1 MKKLLQL
8 SSFPRA
14 LLHIDC
20 DAFFASCEQ
29 AVNPQ
34 YRGKPVITGKERG
47 IVAAA
52 SYEAKA
58 KGVKRGVALW
68 EVKKLCPDAIIL
80 PSDYETYS
88 LFSKRLFAVMRRFT
102 PTVEEYSI
110 DEAFADIT
118 GFQRP
123 YHCSYEEIARRMKET
138 IERELGITVSVGL
151 SLSKV
156 LCKIASKY
164 KKPAG
169 LTVIPGRK
177 IHEFLKVTPIEKVWG
192 IGPRTAAYCQAHGMK
207 TALDYA
213 LKDEKY
219 IRDRFTKP
227 HIEIWRELNGEAV
240 YPIETQEKTAYATIS
255 KTRTFTPPS
264 SSREYVYA
272 QLLKN
277 LENACIKARRHGLLA
292 KGLAVYL
299 RTQEYKTAAME
310 AVLSRAS
317 AYPPDMVMVLRP
329 IFNKLFRT
337 NFLYRA
343 TGVVL
348 TDLRPEEG
356 VQLSLFEPPLK
367 VEKLKRIYGVVDSL
381 AEKFGKHTLYMGASS
396 AAHKTQQHVLVRGD
410 IPLRKIT
417 RLKGENKRKHL
428 PIPLL
433 ANPFSRK

>member
-1 MKKLLQL
+1 MNSFIKL

-14 LLHIDC
+14 ILHIDC

-29 AVNPQ
+29 AINPK
-34 YRGKPVITGKERG
+34 YRGKPVVTGKERG

-58 KGVKRGVALW
+58 KGVKRGVPLW

-88 LFSKRLFAVMRRFT
+88 LFSKRLFAIMRRFT

-156 LCKIASKY
+156 LCKIGSKF

-177 IHEFLKVTPIEKVWG
+177 IHEFLKVTEIGKVWG
-192 IGPRTAAYCQAHGMK
+192 IGPKTAAYCEAMGVR

-213 LKDEKY
+213 LKSEKF
-219 IRDRFTKP
+219 IQEHFTKP
-227 HIEIWRELNGEAV
+227 HHEIWQELNGEAV
-240 YPIETQEKTAYATIS
+240 YAIETQEKTTYATIS
-255 KTRTFTPPS
+255 KTKTFTPPS
-264 SSREYVYA
+264 GERSYVYA
-272 QLLKN
+272 QLMKN

-299 RTQEYKTAAME
+299 RTQEYKHYAME
-310 AVLSRAS
+310 ATLSRAS
-317 AYPPDMVMVLRP
+317 AYPPDIAPVLSA
-329 IFNKLFRT
+329 IFSRLHRINY
-337 NFLYRA
+337 LYRA

-348 TDLRPEEG
+348 TELRPEEG
-356 VQLSLFEPPLK
+356 VQLSLFEPPLR
-367 VEKLKRIYGVVDSL
+367 VEKLKRIYGVVDDL
-381 AEKFGKHTLYMGASS
+381 AAKFGKHTLYMGASA
-396 AAHKTQQHVLVRGD
+396 AAHKTPQHVLERGD
-410 IPLRKIT
+410 VTWRKQN
-417 RLKGENKRKHL
+417 RLKGESKRKHL
-428 PIPLL
+428 PLPLL
-433 ANPFSRK
+433 Q